1 VKADRTAK
9 CERNLKKRGK
19 QKNAL
24 QDGRL
29 IKKSNLGIMQI
40 QKANTATMQGLSTY
54 ATSLPKWQGQTS
66 RELEILAA
74 KYTGRQIGKM
84 ELPELNAKFL
94 QVVADVCT
102 IAGWTFTNDGLSAKV
117 LLNAVRV
124 KALAEWAHLTPDEL
138 GTAVTLHPVK
148 DWGKQFNIALL
159 SESVEAYMIE
169 RSEISKIE
177 ERNAARHTILEQEVL
192 PEHTDAEI
200 LESAISL
207 FKALGR
213 PEFISAR
220 VYPILIKEGKI
231 TPSEREIELLY
242 RKHTARA
249 KLQMTD
255 DPAFAA
261 WVRGW
266 DGQRKREYLMRL
278 VQKELCANWME
289 KYLTEN
295 NKTNENE

>member
-1 VKADRTAK
+1 
-9 CERNLKKRGK
+9 
-19 QKNAL
+19 
-24 QDGRL
+24 
-29 IKKSNLGIMQI
+29 
-40 QKANTATMQGLSTY
+40 
-54 ATSLPKWQGQTS
+54 
-66 RELEILAA
+66 
-74 KYTGRQIGKM
+74 
-84 ELPELNAKFL
+84 
-94 QVVADVCT
+94 
-102 IAGWTFTNDGLSAKV
+102 
-117 LLNAVRV
+117 
-124 KALAEWAHLTPDEL
+124 
-138 GTAVTLHPVK
+138 
-148 DWGKQFNIALL
+148 
-159 SESVEAYMIE
+159 MIE
-169 RSEISKIE
+169 RSEISKVE